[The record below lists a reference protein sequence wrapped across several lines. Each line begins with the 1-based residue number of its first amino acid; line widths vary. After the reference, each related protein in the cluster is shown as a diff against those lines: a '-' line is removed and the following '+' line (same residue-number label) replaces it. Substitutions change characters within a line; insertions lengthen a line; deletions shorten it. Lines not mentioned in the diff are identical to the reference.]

1 MKPSIQKI
9 LIANRAEIA
18 TRIIKTCKKRAIQ
31 TVGIYTAGE
40 ETLPHV
46 VQADEVVLLAGSELS
61 DTYLNS
67 AEIIQIAKAL
77 NCDAIHPGYGFLSEN
92 ASFARNVQEAGLLFI
107 GPTADVID
115 LMGDKKRARDIAEK
129 AGVPLVPGFSPASM
143 QPHQVLDKAHEL
155 GFPVLIKATAGG
167 GGKGMRIVHDPKE
180 FENGLRQAAAEA
192 KAAFGHDEVLVE
204 KYLVEP
210 RHIEVQVIG
219 DQHGNIYH
227 LLERDCSVQRR
238 HQKVVE
244 ESPAFGLSNEA
255 KEVLFST
262 ALALCKEVGYI
273 NAGTIEFIMDKDQKV
288 YFLEM
293 NTRLQVE
300 HPVSELVTGFD
311 LVSLQID
318 VAEGKKLNLVQ
329 DEITARGHALEL
341 RLYAEDP
348 QHNFLPTSGHLT
360 HFYFPEWPNVRIDTG
375 YAEGEEV
382 TNKFDPMIAK
392 LIFYGMDRTDCLNL
406 ATAYIDQLSVSGFP
420 TNIHL
425 LKRIVED
432 ADFRNKA
439 ATTHFLAERTDLYEW
454 AEVSKEEQMALI
466 AASLL
471 FKGSSQN
478 DTPSQSDSLATASN
492 TFSSTWSNRAIGG
505 FRNV

>member
-1 MKPSIQKI
+1 MSTSIQKI
-9 LIANRAEIA
+9 LIANRAEI
-18 TRIIKTCKKRAIQ
+18 TVRIIKTCKKRAIQ
-31 TVGIYTAGE
+31 TVGLYTLGE
-40 ETLPHV
+40 EALPHV
-46 VQADEVVLLAGSELS
+46 READEVVFLEGKELS
-61 DTYLNS
+61 ETYLNGPK
-67 AEIIQIAKAL
+67 IIEIAKEL

-92 ASFARNVQEAGLLFI
+92 AAFAKLVEEAGIIFI
-107 GPTADVID
+107 GPTANVID

-129 AGVPLVPGFSPASM
+129 AGVPLVPGFSPAAFS
-143 QPHQVLDKAHEL
+143 VSEALKKAHEV

-167 GGKGMRIVHDPKE
+167 GGKGMRIVYEPEE

-219 DQHGNIYH
+219 DKHGNVFH

-244 ESPAFGLSNEA
+244 ESPAFGLTDDA
-255 KEVLFST
+255 KEVLFTT
-262 ALALCKEVGYI
+262 AIALCKEVGYQ

-300 HPVSELVTGFD
+300 HPVSELVTGLD

-318 VAEGKKLNLVQ
+318 VAEGKALALNQ
-329 DEITARGHALEL
+329 QSIKARGHALEL

-348 QHNFLPTSGHLT
+348 QHNFLPTSGFLS
-360 HFYFPEWPNVRIDTG
+360 HFYFPAWPNVRIDTG

-382 TNKFDPMIAK
+382 TNRFDPMIAK
-392 LIFYGMDRTDCLNL
+392 LIFYGMDRNDCLNL
-406 ATAYIDQLSVSGFP
+406 AAAYLEELSVSGFP
-420 TNIHL
+420 TNIYL

-432 ADFRNKA
+432 EEFRTKA
-439 ATTHFLAERTDLYEW
+439 ATTHFLAQRTDLFEW
-454 AEVSKEEQMALI
+454 ATVTEEEQMALI
-466 AASLL
+466 AATIFYKSTTTQ
-471 FKGSSQN
+471 KEG
-478 DTPSQSDSLATASN
+478 N
-492 TFSSTWSNRAIGG
+492 TLDNAGGKLSYNSVWQKNTVEG

>member
-1 MKPSIQKI
+1 MKQPIQKI

-18 TRIIKTCKKRAIQ
+18 ARIIKTCKKRGIQ
-31 TVGIYTAGE
+31 TVGLFTAGE
-40 ETLPHV
+40 ENLPHV
-46 VQADEVVLLAGSELS
+46 LEADEIVLLEGEELS
-61 DTYLNS
+61 DTYLN
-67 AEIIQIAKAL
+67 AAKIIEIAKQL

-92 ASFARNVQEAGLLFI
+92 ATFARAVSDAALIFI

-115 LMGDKKRARDIAEK
+115 LMGDKKRARDVAEK
-129 AGVPLVPGFSPASM
+129 AGVPLVPGFSPAQFSTS
-143 QPHQVLDKAHEL
+143 QALEKAHEL

-167 GGKGMRIVHDPKE
+167 GGKGMRIVHEPKE

-219 DQHGNIYH
+219 DAHGNVLH

-244 ESPAFGLSNEA
+244 ESPAFGLSEDA

-262 ALALCKEVGYI
+262 AITLCKEVGYI

-288 YFLEM
+288 FFLEM

-300 HPVSELVTGFD
+300 HPVSELVTGLD

-318 VAEGKKLNLVQ
+318 VAEGKALRLDQNAIK
-329 DEITARGHALEL
+329 ARGHALEL

-348 QHNFLPTSGHLT
+348 QHNFLPTSGKLT
-360 HFYFPEWPNVRIDTG
+360 HFYFPAWPNVRIDTG

-382 TNKFDPMIAK
+382 TNRFDPMIAK
-392 LIFYGMDRTDCLNL
+392 LIFYGMDRNDCLNL
-406 ATAYIDQLSVSGFP
+406 AAAYIDHLSVSGFP

-432 ADFRNKA
+432 EAFRSQA
-439 ATTHFLAERTDLYEW
+439 ATTHFLAERTDLFEW
-454 AEVSKEEQMALI
+454 ATVTEEEQMALI
-466 AASLL
+466 AATVF
-471 FKGSSQN
+471 FKSGSSQK
-478 DTPSQSDSLATASN
+478 
-492 TFSSTWSNRAIGG
+492 FSSQAENETVTPAFNSSWQKTAIGG

>member
-1 MKPSIQKI
+1 MSKHIQKI

-18 TRIIKTCKKRAIQ
+18 VRIMKTCRKRGIQ
-31 TVGIYTAGE
+31 TVGLYTVGE
-40 ETLPHV
+40 ENLPHV
-46 VQADEVVLLAGSELS
+46 QFSDEAILLEGEELS
-61 DTYLNS
+61 DTYLN
-67 AEIIQIAKAL
+67 ADKLIQIAQSL

-92 ASFARNVQEAGLLFI
+92 AAFAKAVTEAGLQFI

-115 LMGDKKRARDIAEK
+115 LMGDKKQARDVAEK
-129 AGVPLVPGFSPASM
+129 AGVPLVPGFSPAQFSIEEAR
-143 QPHQVLDKAHEL
+143 VKAQEL
-155 GFPVLIKATAGG
+155 GYPVLIKATAGG
-167 GGKGMRIVHDPKE
+167 GGKGMRIVHETSE
-180 FENGLRQAAAEA
+180 FDNGLRQAAAEA
-192 KAAFGHDEVLVE
+192 KSASGHDEVLVE

-210 RHIEVQVIG
+210 RHIEVQVLC
-219 DQHGNIYH
+219 DTHGQAFH

-244 ESPAFGLSNEA
+244 ESPAFGLTKEA

-262 ALALCKEVGYI
+262 AIALCKEVGYV

-318 VAEGKKLNLVQ
+318 VAEGKKLHLVQ
-329 DEITARGHALEL
+329 DEISARGHALEL

-348 QHNFLPTSGHLT
+348 QHNFLPTSGNLSSF
-360 HFYFPEWPNVRIDTG
+360 HFPNWPNVRIDTG
-375 YAEGEEV
+375 YAEGEDV
-382 TNKFDPMIAK
+382 TNSFDPMIAK
-392 LIFYGMDRTDCLNL
+392 LIFYGMDRNDCLNL
-406 ATAYIDQLSVSGFP
+406 AASYLDSLSVSGFP
-420 TNIHL
+420 TNIFL

-432 ADFRNKA
+432 NSFRTKA
-439 ATTHFLAERTDLYEW
+439 ATTHFLAEREDLFEW
-454 AEVSKEEQMALI
+454 TELSEEENYALI

-471 FKGSSQN
+471 FKTQANSGNAQTEGN
-478 DTPSQSDSLATASN
+478 AMDATYRSVWKN
-492 TFSSTWSNRAIGG
+492 TSVGG